1 MNVYENIDRI
11 LKEKR
16 MSRRRLARLAGI
28 KETTL
33 AACFARRPEHF
44 PLKYALAIADV
55 LDVNVE
61 ELYGHSIDVTPQMVD
76 IPTKIHYIPPE
87 DRRDEFIIKQVISMN
102 DEDKRE
108 QMLLEIFDML
118 NPKGQN
124 ELIKRAFEM
133 SQIREYMRKEE

>member
-1 MNVYENIDRI
+1 MNVYDNIDRI

-61 ELYGHSIDVTPQMVD
+61 ELYGHSIAITPPTIEM
-76 IPTKIHYIPPE
+76 PTKIHHITPG
-87 DRRDEFIIKQVISMN
+87 DEIIKQAMAAVS

-108 QMLLEIFDML
+108 QMLLEVFDML
-118 NPKGQN
+118 NPRGQS
-124 ELIKRAFEM
+124 ELIKRGYEM
-133 SQIREYMRKEE
+133 SQIDEYSRKDYK